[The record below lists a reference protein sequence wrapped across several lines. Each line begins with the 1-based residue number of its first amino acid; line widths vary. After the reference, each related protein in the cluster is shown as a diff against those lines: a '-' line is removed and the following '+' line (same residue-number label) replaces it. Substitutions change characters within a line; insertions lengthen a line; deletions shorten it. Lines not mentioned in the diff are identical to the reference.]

1 MRPTSPR
8 IISPVSLSFRG
19 WRERLRQSLW
29 FVPAVAVLLSFLAAE
44 AASAV
49 DRGLGDDVD
58 NAFVFSGS
66 PETARSVVSTIAASM
81 ITFTGLVFSITM
93 LVLQLASNQLSPRI
107 MRTFLRDR
115 GTQYTLGL
123 FIATFTYSLLVLRR
137 VGDDLDTGE
146 DVSSVSV
153 WIALVLVFASVL
165 VFVYYIHH
173 IAQAIRPVNVI
184 RSITQETIATVEQ
197 VYRLAEETPERAVI
211 PVEEPDAIVRV
222 PAGRFG
228 VLVDLDH
235 SRLCQIVGGGDGTLE
250 IVARPGQFLPSGS
263 PLARVWGVADSS
275 DDIFAAVEIGRERTM
290 QHDVAFGFRQLVDI
304 AVRALSPGINDP
316 TTAAQVLDGLHEV
329 LTHLLSRDT
338 GPVYLISDDPRVILH
353 RPSWEELV
361 ALALDE
367 IRYYGKD
374 SVQIPSRLR
383 ALLDDLLERAGVAKA
398 PVLAGHLELL
408 QSPG

>member
-1 MRPTSPR
+1 MRR
-8 IISPVSLSFRG
+8 VSLNLRG

-29 FVPAVAVLLSFLAAE
+29 FIPAVAVLLSFLAAE

-49 DRGLGDDVD
+49 DRAVGDDVD

-66 PETARSVVSTIAASM
+66 PATARSVVGTIAASM

-93 LVLQLASNQLSPRI
+93 LVLQLASSQLSPRI

-165 VFVYYIHH
+165 AFVYYIHH

-184 RSITQETIATVEQ
+184 RSVTQETIATIEQ

-211 PVEEPDAIVRV
+211 PDEEPDAIVRV

-235 SRLCQIVGGGDGTLE
+235 SRLCRISGGADATVE
-250 IVARPGQFLPSGS
+250 IVACPGQFLPSGS
-263 PLARVWGVADSS
+263 PLARVWGMQGTV
-275 DDIFAAVEIGRERTM
+275 DDILAAVEIGRERTM
-290 QHDVAFGFRQLVDI
+290 QHDVAFGVRQLVDI

-329 LTHLLSRDT
+329 LTRMLPRDT
-338 GPVYLISDDPRVILH
+338 TPAYLIDDDPHVILR
-353 RPSWEELV
+353 RPSWDDLV
-361 ALALDE
+361 DLALDE
-367 IRYYGKD
+367 IRHYGRGA
-374 SVQIPSRLR
+374 VQVDSRLR
-383 ALLDDLLERAGVAKA
+383 ALLEDLLARASVAKA
-398 PVLAGHLELL
+398 PALRRHLDLL
-408 QSPG
+408 DSPG

>member
-1 MRPTSPR
+1 MNL
-8 IISPVSLSFRG
+8 SLRG

-29 FVPAVAVLLSFLAAE
+29 FIPAVAVVLAFLGAE
-44 AASAV
+44 AAAAV
-49 DRGLGDDVD
+49 DRAIGDDVD

-123 FIATFTYSLLVLRR
+123 FIATFTYALLVLRR
-137 VGDDLDTGE
+137 VGDDLETGE

-153 WIALVLVFASVL
+153 WLALVLVFASIV

-184 RSITQETIATVEQ
+184 RSITAETVATVQQ
-197 VYRLAEETPERAVI
+197 VYRLAEETPERAVM
-211 PVEEPDAIVRV
+211 PAGEPDILVRV
-222 PAGRFG
+222 PAARFG

-235 SRLCQIVGGGDGTLE
+235 SRLRRIFGDASGTLE

-263 PLARVWGVADSS
+263 PLARVWGVADRY
-275 DDIFAAVEIGRERTM
+275 DDILAAVEIGRERTM
-290 QHDVAFGFRQLVDI
+290 QHDVAFGFRQLADI
-304 AVRALSPGINDP
+304 AIRALSPGINDP
-316 TTAAQVLDGLHEV
+316 TTAAQVLDGLHEI
-329 LTHLLSRDT
+329 LTRLLPRDT
-338 GPVYLISDDPRVILH
+338 TPAYLIDDDPRVILR
-353 RPSWEELV
+353 RPSWDELV
-361 ALALDE
+361 DLALDE
-367 IRYYGKD
+367 IRHYGRG
-374 SVQIPSRLR
+374 SVHIDARLR
-383 ALLDDLLERAGVAKA
+383 ALLDDLLSRASVAKA
-398 PVLAGHLELL
+398 PALRRQVGLL
-408 QSPG
+408 DTWAPA